1 MGSHQLQASCIL
13 VITEYGTF
21 RDSCG
26 VWKVDPWWVLAWE
39 VCPTRAQE
47 VAGAAPGRA
56 CMLFVFLQ
64 VTGRAALQNTT
75 LQSLGL
81 TGGSATIR

>member
-1 MGSHQLQASCIL
+1 MGLGLGDFTNQGSVGRGSCSRL
-13 VITEYGTF
+13 E
-21 RDSCG
+21 D
-26 VWKVDPWWVLAWE
+26 
-39 VCPTRAQE
+39 
-47 VAGAAPGRA
+47 PGRA
-56 CMLFVFLQ
+56 YLSFVSLQ